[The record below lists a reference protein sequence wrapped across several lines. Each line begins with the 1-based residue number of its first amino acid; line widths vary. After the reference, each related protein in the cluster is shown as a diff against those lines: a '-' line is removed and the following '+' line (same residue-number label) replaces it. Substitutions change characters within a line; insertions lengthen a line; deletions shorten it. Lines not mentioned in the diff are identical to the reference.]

1 MVRSLWYLI
10 LWCLKSPI
18 SESNLA
24 DPRGMLAVELSTT
37 RKLLLDSSN
46 NSKNGHIFLRAVDD
60 MWAVVRE
67 LGTAVASDVGEEGLA
82 TIRDLAS
89 LRALTDIGFL
99 ETALIPLLGNAR
111 QANLTPRVSTD
122 LRWLMKLLP
131 RGDRSAVAL
140 GHVVL
145 TWVMLNSL
153 RADSDGFV
161 RMESAS
167 SITQAF
173 WLSQQT
179 ASVTVRQICE
189 VGFNGGHSAWA
200 MLSSTLSHQSR
211 IGERVELSAQF
222 DCQNVVGGECR
233 PAPYMLQM
241 VQVPVMGNSGGTQF
255 SNGQVDPRSMP
266 VGFSQQAFYG
276 RVPGADTDRNDTGV
290 GNRTMNAGFKYP
302 GDSIVMVAGQ
312 YREVR
317 PVLGQATAPG
327 RFHCEPAELPLGL
340 QLDPSTGTIWGT
352 PASPP
357 AGMDPAGPYQQ
368 FTVVLTNAAG
378 ATSCSI
384 GIKVVQFN
392 PQSFSISHIS
402 QLEKSKYMVLVDTRR
417 K

>member
-1 MVRSLWYLI
+1 MYSQ
-10 LWCLKSPI
+10 P
-18 SESNLA
+18 SEPNWGA
-24 DPRGMLAVELSTT
+24 
-37 RKLLLDSSN
+37 
-46 NSKNGHIFLRAVDD
+46 
-60 MWAVVRE
+60 
-67 LGTAVASDVGEEGLA
+67 
-82 TIRDLAS
+82 
-89 LRALTDIGFL
+89 
-99 ETALIPLLGNAR
+99 
-111 QANLTPRVSTD
+111 
-122 LRWLMKLLP
+122 
-131 RGDRSAVAL
+131 
-140 GHVVL
+140 
-145 TWVMLNSL
+145 
-153 RADSDGFV
+153 
-161 RMESAS
+161 
-167 SITQAF
+167 
-173 WLSQQT
+173 
-179 ASVTVRQICE
+179 
-189 VGFNGGHSAWA
+189 
-200 MLSSTLSHQSR
+200 
-211 IGERVELSAQF
+211 
-222 DCQNVVGGECR
+222 

-290 GNRTMNAGFKYP
+290 SNLTMNAGFKYP

-357 AGMDPAGPYQQ
+357 ASMDPAGPYQQ

>member
-1 MVRSLWYLI
+1 M
-10 LWCLKSPI
+10 KSPI
-18 SESNLA
+18 SASNLA

-37 RKLLLDSSN
+37 RKLLLDNSN
-46 NSKNGHIFLRAVDD
+46 NSKNGHILQAMED

-179 ASVTVRQICE
+179 SPVTVRQICE

-200 MLSSTLSHQSR
+200 MLSSALSTTQLVSFDVISKSYTRACHR
-211 IGERVELSAQF
+211 IIRSTFPRRHRLVE
-222 DCQNVVGGECR
+222 G
-233 PAPYMLQM
+233 
-241 VQVPVMGNSGGTQF
+241 F
-255 SNGQVDPRSMP
+255 SNVSVPRFISQNIGHKCDVIYIDGSHTEADASADLLHMSMLATTGSLLVMDD
-266 VGFSQQAFYG
+266 VGCKSEFCEGPTVAWHSFISAG
-276 RVPGADTDRNDTGV
+276 RVL
-290 GNRTMNAGFKYP
+290 
-302 GDSIVMVAGQ
+302 Q
-312 YREVR
+312 
-317 PVLGQATAPG
+317 LGCQ
-327 RFHCEPAELPLGL
+327 AELERRWCWGL
-340 QLDPSTGTIWGT
+340 YRLAGT
-352 PASPP
+352 
-357 AGMDPAGPYQQ
+357 
-368 FTVVLTNAAG
+368 
-378 ATSCSI
+378 
-384 GIKVVQFN
+384 
-392 PQSFSISHIS
+392 
-402 QLEKSKYMVLVDTRR
+402 
-417 K
+417 